1 MTTSQMQIL
10 SKPTGEEQIP
20 EAELAYIRARG
31 RQQQFNFLHTELRRS
46 GISQATLKRRL
57 GKRAE
62 VISRIL
68 MRPTNLEQD
77 TFSEIIFAITGGSFA
92 YRLELPMT
100 LHPPQPT
107 RTEIE
112 LDQPTIDKRPPL
124 ATRSS
129 EGEAALELEL
139 A

>member
-1 MTTSQMQIL
+1 MSTSPMPIL

-31 RQQQFNFLHTELRRS
+31 RQQQFNFLHFELKRS

-62 VISRIL
+62 VISRIF

-77 TFSEIIFAITGGSFA
+77 TFSEILFAITGGSFA
-92 YRLELPMT
+92 YSLELPMA
-100 LHPPQPT
+100 LNPPPPPPK
-107 RTEIE
+107 TEIE
-112 LDQPTIDKRPPL
+112 LDQPTVDKRPPL
-124 ATRSS
+124 ATRS
-129 EGEAALELEL
+129 EGKAELELEL